1 MGKTMVRR
9 LVLLA
14 LAMVIAAGAKPPDE
28 AWSPTERRRLHEHFA
43 EPVVVSDGHY
53 QAPVLPGNGAEMLR
67 PSVERWTF
75 SSGAG
80 WQDVLAR

>member
-1 MGKTMVRR
+1 MIDHVC
-9 LVLLA
+9 
-14 LAMVIAAGAKPPDE
+14 IAGDLSGRVAEYVDH
-28 AWSPTERRRLHEHFA
+28 LHEHFT
-43 EPVVVSDGHY
+43 EPVVVAGGRY
-53 QAPVLPGNGAEMLR
+53 QAPVQPGIGAEMLR